1 MNVEYKNN
9 YKLNLNIKIS
19 MKYDD
24 HQSKKL

>member
-1 MNVEYKNN
+1 MNVKYKNN

>member
-24 HQSKKL
+24 HQSEKS

>member
-1 MNVEYKNN
+1 MNEKYKNN

-24 HQSKKL
+24 HQSEKL